1 MELTDMSFT
10 SLIHTKAHGTSPS
23 SKDMP
28 VYIRV
33 LIMQTLLRGQAA
45 PQAEIISLGE
55 AKNQFPGQKLP
66 KC

>member
-1 MELTDMSFT
+1 MSFT
-10 SLIHTKAHGTSPS
+10 SLIHTKAPGMSPS
-23 SKDMP
+23 SKHMP

-45 PQAEIISLGE
+45 PRAEIISLGE
-55 AKNQFPGQKLP
+55 AENQFPGQKLP